1 MLNSKNQLRTI
12 GVNSEQFNHILI
24 ALQKEIDKDLEI
36 HSMKRRGVK
45 TKKGITIEIQ
55 LLLTLTYLRHY
66 PTFLNLGNMFNIS
79 ESYANKI
86 YHKTTNRL
94 IKFIHA
100 KSDKKLS
107 LEDVKT
113 VIIDVAE
120 QQIERPVKKQKSYY
134 SGKKNAIR

>member
-1 MLNSKNQLRTI
+1 
-12 GVNSEQFNHILI
+12 
-24 ALQKEIDKDLEI
+24 
-36 HSMKRRGVK
+36 MKRRGVK
-45 TKKGITIEIQ
+45 TKKGITTKVK
-55 LLLTLTYLRHY
+55 LLITLTYLRHY
-66 PTFLNLGNMFNIS
+66 PTFLNLGNMFGIS

-113 VIIDVAE
+113 VVIDVAE
-120 QQIERPVKKQKSYY
+120 QQIKRPVKKQRFYY
-134 SGKKNAIR
+134 SGKRNALL